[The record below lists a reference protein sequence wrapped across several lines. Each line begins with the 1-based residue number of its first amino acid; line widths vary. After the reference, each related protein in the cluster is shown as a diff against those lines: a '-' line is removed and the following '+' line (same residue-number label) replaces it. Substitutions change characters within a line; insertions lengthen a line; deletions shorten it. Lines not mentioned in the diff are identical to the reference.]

1 VFKGTVAGVLSFF
14 MSAKGLRIAVQVE
27 SNEGQLLAEVRRTA
41 VTSGLPFLFIRTPG
55 SCPN

>member
-27 SNEGQLLAEVRRTA
+27 SNEGQLLADFVEKPSA
-41 VTSGLPFLFIRTPG
+41 
-55 SCPN
+55 

>member
-27 SNEGQLLAEVRRTA
+27 SNEGQLLADFVEKLLA
-41 VTSGLPFLFIRTPG
+41 VSDT
-55 SCPN
+55 